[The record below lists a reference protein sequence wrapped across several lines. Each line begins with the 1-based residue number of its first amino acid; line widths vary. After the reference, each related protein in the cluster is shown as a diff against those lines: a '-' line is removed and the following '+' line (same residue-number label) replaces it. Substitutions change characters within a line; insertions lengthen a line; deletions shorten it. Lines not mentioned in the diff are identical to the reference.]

1 MRVVMSGE
9 NMVQPQ
15 NDEKKKEKVHFSG
28 KVVFEVLG
36 KEVHNEKKSEWMSVL
51 EIKVNDNRYTTD
63 ELKTFREVLENLN
76 KKINVLGCISDN
88 TYDAMAN
95 EIMFDI
101 GIILYKLLRKD
112 SY

>member
-1 MRVVMSGE
+1 
-9 NMVQPQ
+9 MVQSQ
-15 NDEKKKEKVHFSG
+15 KSDEKKKEKVYFSG
-28 KVVFEVLG
+28 KVVFEVLR
-36 KEVHNEKKSEWMSVL
+36 KEVHNEKKSEWIPIL

-63 ELKTFREVLENLN
+63 ELKTFREVLESLN
-76 KKINVLGCISDN
+76 KKINVLAYISDDS
-88 TYDAMAN
+88 YDTMMN